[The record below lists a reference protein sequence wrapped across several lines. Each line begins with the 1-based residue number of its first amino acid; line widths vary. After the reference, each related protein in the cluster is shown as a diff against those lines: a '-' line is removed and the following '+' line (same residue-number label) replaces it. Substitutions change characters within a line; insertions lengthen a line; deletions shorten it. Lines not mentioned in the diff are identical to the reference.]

1 MYENNRILVVDDNEL
16 IHEDFRKILS
26 SSNSIQ
32 EEEYIILEQDLF
44 GNDFSIEKVSKNLN
58 YEVDS
63 AFQGQDALEMVQLA
77 EEQEKQ
83 YSLIFMDVRMPPGWD
98 GIETISKIWK
108 LYPGIEMVICSAYS
122 DYSWEDIVAELG
134 TTDKLL
140 FLRKPFD
147 PIEVQQISLS
157 LLKKASVNKKLDNY
171 VKDLEK
177 KVQKNTKQLKSMV
190 KDLIESRDKL
200 KEEIFTHKMIE
211 ESLRTELERYSSIF
225 DKISSA
231 VIKTDLNNN
240 ILFANK
246 NAQELIEIE
255 NYNDNL
261 TIPLE
266 SIFEIFDE
274 NGQKINFSDDEK
286 NVLENKICSITTKKG
301 NKKTVKLN
309 SSILKDK
316 DDEIFGNFIELIQ
329 TT

>member
-26 SSNSIQ
+26 SSKSIQ

-44 GNDFSIEKVSKNLN
+44 GNDFNIEKVSKNLN

-63 AFQGQDALEMVQLA
+63 AFQGQEALEKVRQA
-77 EEQEKQ
+77 EEEEKQ

-108 LYPGIEMVICSAYS
+108 LYPNIEMVICSAYS
-122 DYSWEDIVAELG
+122 DYSWEDIIAELG

-147 PIEVQQISLS
+147 PIEVQQIALS

-171 VKDLEK
+171 VRDLET

-190 KDLIESRDKL
+190 KELIESRDKL

-211 ESLRTELERYSSIF
+211 ESLHVNMKMFTSIF
-225 DKISSA
+225 NSVSSA
-231 VIKTDLNNN
+231 LIKVDLINNISFMNKKAKEILEFESEEDIVNVSLENVFKAVDENYDDLSFENNKNNN
-240 ILFANK
+240 LKDKTCYFIN
-246 NAQELIEIE
+246 Q
-255 NYNDNL
+255 
-261 TIPLE
+261 
-266 SIFEIFDE
+266 
-274 NGQKINFSDDEK
+274 NG
-286 NVLENKICSITTKKG
+286 KK
-301 NKKTVKLN
+301 KAVKLN
-309 SSILKDK
+309 SFALKDK
-316 DDEIFGNFIELIQ
+316 DDEMLGNLLEFKII
-329 TT
+329 